1 MTGSIPFVGAFAPRS
16 PGKPYASTPDMVME
30 MNMLTESMKNMA
42 TQIEQYQ
49 GGMSNLLYLTR
60 GTYKVYDSA
69 INARKRIA
77 STEVTDGR
85 NEEDKVLTATY
96 EMINALT
103 QAIVATSSKSLDGLD
118 WAARHSPRLQS
129 SQVSVDLLF
138 LPWPG
143 RRYARR
149 GREKKDKLNVSLPGA
164 RMWTILSIAAQG
176 MFLQVL

>member
-103 QAIVATSSKSLDGLD
+103 QAIVATSSKVYCLEGFIYHD
-118 WAARHSPRLQS
+118 
-129 SQVSVDLLF
+129 
-138 LPWPG
+138 
-143 RRYARR
+143 
-149 GREKKDKLNVSLPGA
+149 EC
-164 RMWTILSIAAQG
+164 
-176 MFLQVL
+176 